1 MVKNPPCEQYDG
13 PHISYQ
19 RNEKT
24 FCRRK
29 TSFANKKN
37 IKTPPC
43 HQYPGKHLVY
53 VRNGKSYCRK
63 VSSDY
68 LTLSDKKAS
77 KNSIFNNCLKLSH
90 KKLNKYADLLNIDL
104 REQEH
109 TDLCLEITKLLNNDS
124 RKILTTNIFYQTTPE
139 DVKHISQLLNIP
151 LINGNGKSKTIEEL
165 FIDICQKITK
175 YSSKMVKSLIQDLY
189 QDKVVCSVETG
200 YVFTK
205 IIKNILYPNKFPEK
219 SPMIISDELN
229 KRLLTLKKK
238 KLLSNTTEQELLR
251 ETLHSKLC
259 HCIKGMLI
267 KNKFR
272 KDVLNKNSQYNP
284 YAICTQSVYK
294 NRGFRVPKKTVRK
307 CPVDFDWYRK
317 LDYITGK
324 KKKNNSSKSKKKS
337 TSQDGGNVNE
347 NCQQSLE
354 QVEMMKWPHIYANGN
369 GWKGSGW
376 A

>member
-1 MVKNPPCEQYDG
+1 MVKNPPCKQYEG
-13 PHISYQ
+13 PHITYQ
-19 RNEKT
+19 RNKKT

-29 TSFANKKN
+29 KSFSKKK
-37 IKTPPC
+37 KTPPC
-43 HQYPGKHLVY
+43 HQYPGKHHIY

-63 VSSDY
+63 ARKNN
-68 LTLSDKKAS
+68 LSLLNQKTS
-77 KNSIFNNCLKLSH
+77 KTDVVNNCLKLSH
-90 KKLNKYADLLNIDL
+90 QKVKKYADLLNIDS
-104 REQEH
+104 REENNSE
-109 TDLCLEITKLLNNDS
+109 LCLKITKILNNDS
-124 RKILTTNIFYQTTPE
+124 RKILTTNIYYETTPE
-139 DVKHISQLLNIP
+139 DVKHVSQLLSIP
-151 LINGNGKSKTIEEL
+151 LINSNGKSKTMEEL
-165 FIDICQKITK
+165 FMDICQKMNK
-175 YSSKMVKSLIQDLY
+175 YSSKTVKSLIQDLY
-189 QDKVVCSVETG
+189 QEKVVCSVETG
-200 YVFTK
+200 YIFTK

-219 SPMIISDELN
+219 SPMMISKDLN
-229 KRLLTLKKK
+229 NRLLSLKKM

-272 KDVLNKNSQYNP
+272 KDVLNKDSQYNP

-294 NRGFRVPKKTVRK
+294 NRGLRVPKKTVRK
-307 CPVDFDWYRK
+307 CPLDFDWYRK

-324 KKKNNSSKSKKKS
+324 KKKSNSSKSKKKNS
-337 TSQDGGNVNE
+337 IHSGGNVNE

>member
-1 MVKNPPCEQYDG
+1 MVKNPPCKQYEG
-13 PHISYQ
+13 PHITYH
-19 RNEKT
+19 RNKKT

-29 TSFANKKN
+29 TSFSKKKKK
-37 IKTPPC
+37 KTPPC
-43 HQYPGKHLVY
+43 HQYPGKHHIY

-63 VSSDY
+63 ARKNN
-68 LTLSDKKAS
+68 LSLLNKKTS
-77 KNSIFNNCLKLSH
+77 KTDVVNNCLKLSH
-90 KKLNKYADLLNIDL
+90 QKVKKYADLLNIDS
-104 REQEH
+104 REENNSE
-109 TDLCLEITKLLNNDS
+109 LCLKITKILNNDS
-124 RKILTTNIFYQTTPE
+124 RKILTTNIYYQTTPE
-139 DVKHISQLLNIP
+139 DVKHVSQLLSIP
-151 LINGNGKSKTIEEL
+151 LINSNGKSKTMEEL
-165 FIDICQKITK
+165 FMDICQKMNK
-175 YSSKMVKSLIQDLY
+175 YSSKTVKSLIQDLY
-189 QDKVVCSVETG
+189 QQKVVCSVETG
-200 YVFTK
+200 YIFTK

-219 SPMIISDELN
+219 SPMMISKDLN
-229 KRLLTLKKK
+229 NRLLSLKKM
-238 KLLSNTTEQELLR
+238 KLLSNTTEQDLLR

-272 KDVLNKNSQYNP
+272 KDVLNKDSKYNP

-294 NRGFRVPKKTVRK
+294 NRGLRVPKKTVRK

-324 KKKNNSSKSKKKS
+324 KKKSNSSKSKKKIS
-337 TSQDGGNVNE
+337 IHRGGNVNE